1 MLKKLRLK
9 FVLINM
15 SIVTI
20 MLCVILGLVFYF
32 TSANLEAAS
41 INMMQNIAANPLHLG
56 VPNER
61 EKDIRVVSFSRSAV
75 CRADSS
81 SVGFITVLLFFSQI
95 STNSISVPRSRSR
108 ASRARTDSHTVA
120 VLSLG

>member
-1 MLKKLRLK
+1 MRQ
-9 FVLINM
+9 
-15 SIVTI
+15 
-20 MLCVILGLVFYF
+20 LCPATLSGRR
-32 TSANLEAAS
+32 
-41 INMMQNIAANPLHLG
+41 
-56 VPNER
+56 R
-61 EKDIRVVSFSRSAV
+61 EVQQWRVVSFSRSAV

-81 SVGFITVLLFFSQI
+81 SVGFITVLLFSQI

>member
-1 MLKKLRLK
+1 MRQ
-9 FVLINM
+9 
-15 SIVTI
+15 
-20 MLCVILGLVFYF
+20 LCPATLSGWR
-32 TSANLEAAS
+32 
-41 INMMQNIAANPLHLG
+41 
-56 VPNER
+56 R
-61 EKDIRVVSFSRSAV
+61 EVQQWRVVSFSRSAV

>member
-56 VPNER
+56 FPMRER
-61 EKDIRVVSFSRSAV
+61 RIFACLILRSNWDCAVSALLP
-75 CRADSS
+75 AAA
-81 SVGFITVLLFFSQI
+81 ITTYLTRIFWMIL
-95 STNSISVPRSRSR
+95 
-108 ASRARTDSHTVA
+108 
-120 VLSLG
+120 